1 MSKPTLCIECRHHVH
16 ISGAC
21 RKQGNLLG
29 HWCCAPWPK
38 IMNFVNGRL
47 EPKHEV
53 CSTHNDGSCIHFEPI
68 WIIRFWNLF
77 LNYNLFKE
85 T

>member
-1 MSKPTLCIECRHHVH
+1 
-16 ISGAC
+16 
-21 RKQGNLLG
+21 
-29 HWCCAPWPK
+29 
-38 IMNFVNGRL
+38 MNFVNGRL